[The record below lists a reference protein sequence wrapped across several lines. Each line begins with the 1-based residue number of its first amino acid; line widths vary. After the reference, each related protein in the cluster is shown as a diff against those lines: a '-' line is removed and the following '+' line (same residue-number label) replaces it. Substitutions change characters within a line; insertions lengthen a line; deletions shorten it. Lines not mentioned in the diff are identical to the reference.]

1 MEGFSKKTILKK
13 SEQCYQKNKEINF
26 FFFLIQNISLKKSR
40 TITKCV
46 DTRQDTLGSQLKIG
60 RRIYHK
66 NQHLLIFYDFGKNK
80 KK

>member
-1 MEGFSKKTILKK
+1 VNNVTKKTKK
-13 SEQCYQKNKEINF
+13 SI

-46 DTRQDTLGSQLKIG
+46 DTRQETLGSQLKIG